1 MIRCRCPATADF
13 SPGGSMSR
21 QMIKRAAIAAKAC
34 QLLEF
39 AEQRAKQAT
48 DWVEL
53 HNALF
58 GLGGK
63 ATELL
68 TTESERTAFAQTP
81 ACKRIFAL
89 LDGRPQPA
97 VKD

>member
-1 MIRCRCPATADF
+1 MSGRTA
-13 SPGGSMSR
+13 
-21 QMIKRAAIAAKAC
+21 KRTNITAKARR
-34 QLLEF
+34 LLEF
-39 AEQRAKQAT
+39 AEQRAKQVG

-68 TTESERTAFAQTP
+68 TTESERTAFAKTEE
-81 ACKRIFAL
+81 CKRIFAL
-89 LDGRPQPA
+89 LDGLPQPP
-97 VKD
+97 VGLSPTDVSPPPPGPRRGT